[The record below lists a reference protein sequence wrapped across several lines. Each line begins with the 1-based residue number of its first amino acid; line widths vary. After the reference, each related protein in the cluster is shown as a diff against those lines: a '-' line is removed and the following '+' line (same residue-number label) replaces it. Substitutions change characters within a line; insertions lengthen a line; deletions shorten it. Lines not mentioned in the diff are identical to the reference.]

1 MYVPYRLLMEEEVPN
16 NMALNLHIR
25 VLDFA
30 AEVAVNISKAVF
42 IIVAALRYSLNILFI
57 ISNYS
62 MTSRFIITA
71 LL

>member
-1 MYVPYRLLMEEEVPN
+1 
-16 NMALNLHIR
+16 
-25 VLDFA
+25 
-30 AEVAVNISKAVF
+30 VAVNISKAVF
-42 IIVAALRYSLNILFI
+42 IFVAALRYSLNILFI